1 MSFNT
6 SSLAFDDI
14 QGAFDRALAAPKGIR
29 IKCSS
34 RGEAI
39 VLRSRFNYFRKMNRK
54 ENKEIYTS
62 DQPMWGKSVY
72 DKLVLRVPLKGTEG
86 DNTLF
91 IEPRSVEDLNIEDI
105 E

>member
-1 MSFNT
+1 MSFNK

-14 QGAFDRALAAPKGIR
+14 QGAFDRALAAPKGVR

-39 VLRSRFNYFRKMNRK
+39 VLRTRFNYFRKLNRK
-54 ENKEIYTS
+54 ENKEVYTS
-62 DQPMWGKSVY
+62 DQPMWGKSAY
-72 DKLVLRVPLKGTEG
+72 DKLVLRVPPKGAEE

-91 IEPRSVEDLNIEDI
+91 IEPRSVEDLDIEDI
-105 E
+105 K